1 VQQNRAVQRQSRA
14 GSYKASLVGYT
25 NAGKSSILRGLSGQ
39 MDVHVEDRLFATLD
53 PLTREVDLG
62 ENAQVLLTDTVGF
75 IRKLPHHLVASFRA
89 TLEETR
95 DADVLLHVVD
105 ASHPVWEEQRLVVD
119 QVLLDLG
126 LHEQPV
132 LLVFNKTDLLSEE
145 ALLALQERVTAL
157 VPNAIFVSC
166 ATPEGLDPLR
176 RALRHA
182 MRARRPVAE
191 VWLTASDGRLL
202 AEIHAQ
208 GEVLDQRQEEE
219 HTVVRARLPEKLR
232 GRLQQAGADVRPE
245 AQVRS
250 V

>member
-1 VQQNRAVQRQSRA
+1 
-14 GSYKASLVGYT
+14 
-25 NAGKSSILRGLSGQ
+25 
-39 MDVHVEDRLFATLD
+39 
-53 PLTREVDLG
+53 
-62 ENAQVLLTDTVGF
+62 
-75 IRKLPHHLVASFRA
+75 
-89 TLEETR
+89 
-95 DADVLLHVVD
+95 
-105 ASHPVWEEQRLVVD
+105 
-119 QVLLDLG
+119 
-126 LHEQPV
+126 
-132 LLVFNKTDLLSEE
+132 
-145 ALLALQERVTAL
+145 LLALQERVTAL